1 MADTEPRW
9 LDDDQQQT
17 WLAVAALL
25 MRLPGA
31 LDAQLRREADMTH
44 FEYAVMVALSTPES
58 GTMRMSELAVLSD
71 SMLPRLSQVITRLE
85 KRGWVRRQPDPSDG
99 RATLVSLTEEGR
111 AKLTD
116 AAPGHVAEVRRIIF
130 DPLTKTQQRHLRDA
144 ARRIVDVIAPD
155 EPCPGDQ
162 I

>member
-17 WLAVAALL
+17 WLALAALL

-31 LDAQLRREADMTH
+31 LDAQLRRDADMTH

-71 SMLPRLSQVITRLE
+71 SMLPRLSQVVSRLE
-85 KRGWVRRQPDPSDG
+85 KRGWVRRQPD
-99 RATLVSLTEEGR
+99 RATLVSLTEDGR
-111 AKLTD
+111 AKLAE

-144 ARRIVDVIAPD
+144 ARRIVHAIAPD
-155 EPCPGDQ
+155 EPCPRDQ
-162 I
+162 T